1 MDTRVHVPKSIR
13 SWRKNAGLIVIH
25 LLLVAGAAIVLL
37 PVVWMVLS
45 SLKQEKE
52 IFLIPVRWF
61 PAKLQFSNY
70 VQAFR
75 YAPFDKYYRN
85 SAIVATTVTF
95 ATVLLSSWMGY
106 GFAKFNFPGKNI
118 SFVLVLSTMMI
129 PFQVIMI
136 PLYLIVRDFGWLDS
150 YLGLI
155 APGALTAFGVFLMRQ
170 FTITLP
176 NDYIDAARIDGCGE
190 LGIWWSIV
198 VPLTKP
204 ALSALT
210 IFTFLGS
217 WNELLWPLIITTK
230 TDLRTIPLGLASF
243 ESEYG
248 TSYALLMAAS
258 VTASIPVLIVFL
270 LFQRQFMQGIVMSGL
285 KG

>member
-1 MDTRVHVPKSIR
+1 MDTNAQVFHHGQ
-13 SWRKNAGLIVIH
+13 SWRKTVGLIVVH
-25 LLLVAGAAIVLL
+25 LLLIAGAAIILL

-45 SLKQEKE
+45 SLKEERE
-52 IFLIPVRWF
+52 IFLIPIRWF
-61 PAKLQFSNY
+61 PATPQFSNY
-70 VQAFR
+70 IEAFR
-75 YAPFDKYYRN
+75 YAPFNKYYIN
-85 SAIVATTVTF
+85 SAIVASTVTLS
-95 ATVLLSSWMGY
+95 TVILSSWMGY
-106 GFAKFNFPGKNI
+106 GFAKFDFPGKNV

-155 APGALTAFGVFLMRQ
+155 VPGALTAFGVFLMRQ
-170 FTITLP
+170 FTITVP

-190 LGIWWSIV
+190 LSIWWSIII
-198 VPLTKP
+198 PLTKP

-217 WNELLWPLIITTK
+217 WNDLLWPLIVTTK
-230 TDLRTIPLGLASF
+230 TELRTIPLGLASF
-243 ESEYG
+243 ASEYG
-248 TSYALLMAAS
+248 TDYALQMAAS
-258 VTASIPVLIVFL
+258 VTASIPVLVVFL
-270 LFQRQFMQGIVMSGL
+270 IFQRQFMQGIVMSGL